1 MFSLCHC
8 NYLVL
13 VGENTLICLNR
24 QTVFFSANQL
34 CVCVCVWCHGWGLH
48 SEQLCS
54 ISCCASNPLE
64 THITVITAE

>member
-34 CVCVCVWCHGWGLH
+34 CVCVCVCGVMDGD
-48 SEQLCS
+48 CT
-54 ISCCASNPLE
+54 ASSYVPSAVAPLILWKL
-64 THITVITAE
+64 TLLS